1 MSQVGTRKHRTPR
14 SWQGALPQYGGRS
27 SDGNLL
33 YYHHTV
39 SEIFFCWSGPAGSW
53 FSGAILARGPNLA
66 KKTGFS
72 DRNFSMVIRRAQNP
86 SSVSLRPM
94 DVLGHYR
101 GRFWDY
107 TVFRRFFWFR
117 KPACWLSQVGTNCW
131 QVGKKI
137 KYTEILQPTTGYK
150 HCHYSCRRQRP
161 LTIRYYVRMNA
172 GTWLSTGKYRFSDF
186 VSQLVSFIANL
197 SVCMPSCQFR
207 FTNLHSETA
216 KYPAGIG
223 NDRTAIRNPFL
234 PTSMLR
240 FTCGT
245 SLPTGKPWFSDLVS
259 QLVSFR
265 VNLSVCM
272 PSCQFRFINSHSEA
286 HKYPAGIGN
295 DRTAAR
301 NSSLPTAML
310 R

>member
-94 DVLGHYR
+94 DMLGHYR

-107 TVFRRFFWFR
+107 TVFRRFFLVQKTSLLAVPSWHKLLTSWQENQIHR
-117 KPACWLSQVGTNCW
+117 DSATYDWLQA
-131 QVGKKI
+131 
-137 KYTEILQPTTGYK
+137 LPLFMPPTTTTYNTILCSDECWNMIIDGK
-150 HCHYSCRRQRP
+150 IPIFWFCVTTCQLHCQLVGLHAKLSIQIHKFALRDCQISCRYWER
-161 LTIRYYVRMNA
+161 
-172 GTWLSTGKYRFSDF
+172 
-186 VSQLVSFIANL
+186 
-197 SVCMPSCQFR
+197 
-207 FTNLHSETA
+207 
-216 KYPAGIG
+216 
-223 NDRTAIRNPFL
+223 
-234 PTSMLR
+234 
-240 FTCGT
+240 
-245 SLPTGKPWFSDLVS
+245 
-259 QLVSFR
+259 
-265 VNLSVCM
+265 
-272 PSCQFRFINSHSEA
+272 
-286 HKYPAGIGN
+286 
-295 DRTAAR
+295 
-301 NSSLPTAML
+301 
-310 R
+310 